1 MGALVDNKRDNRLTQ
16 HDRSR
21 ADSFGRVYRKGIGFD
36 FIKQIYEL
44 IETKTPNPGDIGEI
58 ILVHGTRGWCLEHG
72 KDIGYLR
79 YDTEIEGFL
88 REFKFPHQKEE
99 NILLVFSDDTTKEI
113 YSRYAESKDKGKKDG
128 KKYTIGRF
136 LEDVAILTGYP
147 GCCSVCYGKWAD
159 SNRGISEHPFY
170 SGCRD
175 EIIEGLG
182 IPIEDLSIEEIRKL
196 ILKGEVYPI
205 SLLVSGK
212 IIGPEGIYSKSIER
226 MLPCS
231 KNCEKANKICEEWDT
246 FISEVGDLLYPF
258 GLEAYNIGDSIKS
271 ENSIIDA
278 IRIKMRRIEHYKNL
292 N

>member
-1 MGALVDNKRDNRLTQ
+1 
-16 HDRSR
+16 
-21 ADSFGRVYRKGIGFD
+21 
-36 FIKQIYEL
+36 
-44 IETKTPNPGDIGEI
+44 
-58 ILVHGTRGWCLEHG
+58 
-72 KDIGYLR
+72 
-79 YDTEIEGFL
+79 
-88 REFKFPHQKEE
+88 
-99 NILLVFSDDTTKEI
+99 
-113 YSRYAESKDKGKKDG
+113 
-128 KKYTIGRF
+128 
-136 LEDVAILTGYP
+136 
-147 GCCSVCYGKWAD
+147 
-159 SNRGISEHPFY
+159 
-170 SGCRD
+170 
-175 EIIEGLG
+175 
-182 IPIEDLSIEEIRKL
+182 
-196 ILKGEVYPI
+196 KGEVYPI